1 VCYNNNVPK
10 RYKINIEK
18 ELISMAKKMTIV
30 EQYESIIAKV
40 EGVLTETEIAFLQ
53 ERADMHSKKNSNRK
67 PTKVQTENEEVKDNI
82 LNSMESGKSYTVTD
96 IQKLVG
102 IATNQKTSALVRQLV
117 NDNLVDRAEIKGRAY
132 FTKVEG

>member
-1 VCYNNNVPK
+1 
-10 RYKINIEK
+10 
-18 ELISMAKKMTIV
+18 MAKKMTIV

-67 PTKVQTENEEVKDNI
+67 PTKAQTENESIKANI
-82 LNSMESGKSYTVTD
+82 LTYMESGKSYTTTD
-96 IQKLVG
+96 IQKGLG
-102 IATNQKTSALVRQLV
+102 IESNQKASALLRQLK
-117 NDNLVDRAEIKGRAY
+117 DCNLVDRAEIKGRAY

>member
-1 VCYNNNVPK
+1 
-10 RYKINIEK
+10 
-18 ELISMAKKMTIV
+18 MAKKMTIV

-67 PTKVQTENEEVKDNI
+67 PTKAQTENEKVKDTI
-82 LNSMESGKSYTVTD
+82 LNAMESGKSYTVTD

-102 IATNQKTSALVRQLV
+102 IDTNQKCSALVRQLV

>member
-30 EQYESIIAKV
+30 EQFKSIIPKV
-40 EGVLTETEIAFLQ
+40 EGILTETEIAFLK
-53 ERADMHSKKNSNRK
+53 ERADMYSKKNSNRK
-67 PTKVQTENEEVKDNI
+67 PSKTQEENEGIKANI
-82 LNSMESGKSYTVTD
+82 LAYMESGKSYTTTD
-96 IQKLVG
+96 IQKGLG
-102 IATNQKTSALVRQLV
+102 LESNQKASALLRQLKE
-117 NDNLVDRAEIKGRAY
+117 DNLIDRAEIKGRAY

>member
-1 VCYNNNVPK
+1 
-10 RYKINIEK
+10 
-18 ELISMAKKMTIV
+18 
-30 EQYESIIAKV
+30 
-40 EGVLTETEIAFLQ
+40 
-53 ERADMHSKKNSNRK
+53 
-67 PTKVQTENEEVKDNI
+67 
-82 LNSMESGKSYTVTD
+82 MESGKSYTVTD